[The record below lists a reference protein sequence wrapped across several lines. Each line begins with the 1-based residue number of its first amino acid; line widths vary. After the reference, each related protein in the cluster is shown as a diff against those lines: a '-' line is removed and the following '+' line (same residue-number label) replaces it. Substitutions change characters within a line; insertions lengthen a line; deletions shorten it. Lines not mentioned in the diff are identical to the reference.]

1 MPRCTRACLLTKGK
15 ALHACQVTG
24 RGLVMQPLAKKK
36 QSRSKKR
43 AREAN
48 KIVEEFGCGLPV
60 EQLTGRASAMWNC

>member
-1 MPRCTRACLLTKGK
+1 MLTDWP
-15 ALHACQVTG
+15 
-24 RGLVMQPLAKKK
+24 GLVMQPLAKKK

-60 EQLTGRASAMWNC
+60 EQLIW